1 MRLYKNVKTDNM
13 NPHLDT
19 LADIRQL
26 MERSAKFL
34 SLSGLS
40 GVSAGGAALG
50 GVTAAY
56 LRVHSGEVLSYDSV
70 DRMPIADRAELVQ
83 FLLLDAVSVLVLAI
97 GLGAFFTIRK
107 ARRQGLSV
115 WNPASQRLLG
125 ALLLPLVVGGIFCL
139 GLIQYG
145 LLWLTFPATLVFY
158 GLALL
163 NASKFTV
170 RDLYWLGL
178 CEVGLGLFSLFF
190 TGYNLLVW
198 ATGFGLLHIV
208 YGTAMYLKYDR
219 PTR

>member
-1 MRLYKNVKTDNM
+1 M

-26 MERSAKFL
+26 MERSSKFL

-40 GVSAGGAALG
+40 GVSAGVVALVGA
-50 GVTAAY
+50 GVAY
-56 LRVHSGEVLSYDSV
+56 LRLHTGELASYDV
-70 DRMPIADRAELVQ
+70 ALPTLPDVRAERVL
-83 FLLLDAVSVLVLAI
+83 FLLADAVVVLVLAV
-97 GLGAFFTIRK
+97 GLGVFFTVRK
-107 ARRQGLSV
+107 AKRQGLSV

-125 ALLLPLVVGGIFCL
+125 ALVVPLVVGGIFCL
-139 GLIQYG
+139 GLLRYG
-145 LLWLTFPATLVFY
+145 LLDIAVAATLVFY

-178 CEVGLGLFSLFF
+178 CEMALGLFSLFF

-198 ATGFGLLHIV
+198 AIGFGLLHIG

-219 PTR
+219 PSR

>member
-1 MRLYKNVKTDNM
+1 MTND
-13 NPHLDT
+13 HLDT

-40 GVSAGGAALG
+40 GVSAGVVALA
-50 GVTAAY
+50 GVAVAY
-56 LRVHSGEVLSYDSV
+56 LRLHTGWLTSLSYDAVTRLTPAS
-70 DRMPIADRAELVQ
+70 RRELIQ
-83 FLLLDAVSVLVLAI
+83 FLLTDAVVVLALALVS
-97 GLGAFFTIRK
+97 GVFFTVRK

-115 WNPASQRLLG
+115 WNPASQRLAG
-125 ALLLPLVVGGIFCL
+125 ALLLPLVVGGVFCL
-139 GLIQYG
+139 GLIKYG

-170 RDLYWLGL
+170 RDLYYLGL
-178 CEVGLGLFSLFF
+178 CEVALGLFSLFF

-198 ATGFGLLHIV
+198 ATGFGLLHIG
-208 YGTAMYLKYDR
+208 YGLVMYVKYDR
-219 PTR
+219 KP